1 MIDCPRHGALLYGTH
16 CIGCDCQHADLEPPA
31 AFIPRRDAGTVHMG
45 FDLASGPD
53 KTVHIRVSDRYE
65 FSMEDIERASASIT
79 REAEAHL
86 RREAERRRRAMDEEI
101 LRAMAGKRWEHAGD
115 ARPRSSHWGGA
126 PHRQPYEIIT
136 DPADRRG
143 FDAKPIGGARP

>member
-1 MIDCPRHGALLYGTH
+1 VIKCGKTGATLLYGTK
-16 CIGCDCQHADLEPPA
+16 CVGCDCQLARFADGGFVRDEP
-31 AFIPRRDAGTVHMG
+31 GTVRVMG

-53 KTVHIRVSDRYE
+53 KAATVHARVGKDYSFVID
-65 FSMEDIERASASIT
+65 DIELMEVNPRIAEQIADIARRQ
-79 REAEAHL
+79 REAIEDA
-86 RREAERRRRAMDEEI
+86 I
-101 LRAMAGKRWEHAGD
+101 LGRKRWEHAGD

-143 FDAKPIGGARP
+143 FDAKPIGGTRP

>member
-1 MIDCPRHGALLYGTH
+1 MIECPRHGRLLYGTK
-16 CIGCDCQHADLEPPA
+16 CTDCDCRLARFHDGGV
-31 AFIPRRDAGTVHMG
+31 IPKGTVHMG

-53 KTVHIRVSDRYE
+53 KTATIRMQKVSDRYE

-86 RREAERRRRAMDEEI
+86 RRETERRRRAMDEEI
-101 LRAMAGKRWEHAGD
+101 LRAMYGRQA
-115 ARPRSSHWGGA
+115 WGPPPNRNA
-126 PHRQPYEIIT
+126 VEIIT

-143 FDAKPIGGARP
+143 LDAKRVGP